1 MKIEFISGRA
11 DAFFR
16 KVTIQEQLRAK
27 ADAETFTPWQVVWN
41 MGAFKVEHEEVH
53 GPTSEKKLA
62 EIIRAKVPFMKVA

>member
-41 MGAFKVEHEEVH
+41 MGAFKVEQEEVH

-62 EIIRAKVPFMKVA
+62 GIIRAKVLFMKVA